1 MAKNGKAQ
9 LSVDDIEQRKKDLNA
24 ELESVHSQIQKIDN
38 MRVQLT
44 AQGNAINGAIQQCD
58 AFLQQLGE
66 ASPARY
72 KSNPSVVFLNSF
84 FIHII
89 SYYGCTSR
97 NCSCRL
103 IW

>member
-24 ELESVHSQIQKIDN
+24 ELESVHGQIQKIDN

-66 ASPARY
+66 SSPD
-72 KSNPSVVFLNSF
+72 SSIPSQETNPAAAAVMS
-84 FIHII
+84 
-89 SYYGCTSR
+89 
-97 NCSCRL
+97 
-103 IW
+103 